1 MEHYILVKIIN
12 MCIQPNYTT
21 TSPITILYINEG
33 EILSDSIIYQNP
45 VVNNNNIMDE
55 YNYPYTPVTL
65 FEYLILADEIHNKYK
80 NSDIYG
86 NIIYVMGT
94 LISLY
99 GIYNCIIQTVVS
111 FYKKMN
117 L

>member
-1 MEHYILVKIIN
+1 
-12 MCIQPNYTT
+12 MCIQSNYTT
-21 TSPITILYINEG
+21 NPITILYINED
-33 EILSDSIIYQNP
+33 EDLNDSVIYQNM
-45 VVNNNNIMDE
+45 VVNNNYIDE
-55 YNYPYTPVTL
+55 YNYNYPYTPVIT
-65 FEYLILADEIHNKYK
+65 FEYLTLVDEIHNKYK

-99 GIYNCIIQTVVS
+99 GIYNFIIQTVVS